1 MRRFTLPILT
11 GLLLLTAA
19 PRPAAADD
27 GWKEFVDCIKFTTV
41 WCDLAREDV
50 NNFFEYMGVEFL
62 CALKYL
68 YCAFEA

>member
-1 MRRFTLPILT
+1 MRRITLPVLT

-19 PRPAAADD
+19 PRPAAAD
-27 GWKEFVDCIKFTTV
+27 GWKEFVDCIKFTTI

-50 NNFFEYMGVEFL
+50 NNVLEYMGVEIL
-62 CALKYL
+62 CGLKYL